1 MASGAFGLGLTSL
14 GLRGLWHGDASTSST
29 LSICGFRGGGLLG
42 GRGVGIV
49 AVVLSAAGHR
59 TEVCLPLKPKP

>member
-29 LSICGFRGGGLLG
+29 LSICGLAVAGCWGVEVLGLLQW
-42 GRGVGIV
+42 
-49 AVVLSAAGHR
+49 
-59 TEVCLPLKPKP
+59 C